1 MKTYGWSLGFLPWCL
16 AASHPNLRTWV
27 KTVETIYLFL
37 CCSPISFIIFVCHD
51 FQGLWERA
59 VDRKLNELVVGLPH
73 FVVLTKWLDSK
84 YTCKNTYVTFA
95 IYPKTLVDCS
105 RLRNQSHFYA
115 FAPARLSAWNH
126 TFWMTE
132 MYVAINRL
140 SSSHLG
146 CLVVGLIFHL
156 AKTKYSYL
164 FSLTTSALFTL
175 VCTDRV
181 YILYSEAE

>member
-27 KTVETIYLFL
+27 RTMETIYL
-37 CCSPISFIIFVCHD
+37 SPNSFIIFVCHD
-51 FQGLWERA
+51 FHGYLCRLWEHA
-59 VDRKLNELVVGLPH
+59 IDRKLNELLVLPY
-73 FVVLTKWLDSK
+73 FIVLTKWLDNK
-84 YTCKNTYVTFA
+84 YTRINTYVKFA
-95 IYPKTLVDCS
+95 IYPKTLLDCS
-105 RLRNQSHFYA
+105 RLPNQSHIYA
-115 FAPARLSAWNH
+115 FGPTRLSAWNH

-181 YILYSEAE
+181 YILYTEAE